1 MIKIVIINPKIRE
14 IKDFLNI
21 LSFKNPE
28 IKVVGIAQNQKDFI
42 KIKNTIF
49 FDFVIVD
56 LSYEKF
62 KFSYIKDYL
71 HIYNFIFLINK
82 SQNLDKS
89 QKNEFT
95 NFEYIIKNDNEKNI
109 NSIISIIS
117 KYTFDNSLK
126 ENQILSKIKNE
137 LLFLGYDFKHHGTQY
152 LIDTILYIY
161 HSQNHTLYNLDK
173 EIYPI
178 ISKKYN
184 KTSNT
189 LKCNIRN
196 ATELMYYNNNEEKI
210 RKYFINILNF
220 KKPTPKIVISTI
232 LKKLK

>member
-1 MIKIVIINPKIRE
+1 MKILIINKDIEEVKKI
-14 IKDFLNI
+14 LNL
-21 LSFKNPE
+21 LSFKNSE
-28 IKVVGIAQNQKDFI
+28 IKIVGIAQNELE
-42 KIKNTIF
+42 F
-49 FDFVIVD
+49 FNLVNNVSFDIILID
-56 LSYEKF
+56 LTNKTLIYSR
-62 KFSYIKDYL
+62 IINYL
-71 HIYNFIFLINK
+71 SLYTTIFLIDKQQYLNK
-82 SQNLDKS
+82 KY
-89 QKNEFT
+89 KNIIT
-95 NFEYIIKNDNEKNI
+95 NFKYIIKSDSNEQNINSI
-109 NSIISIIS
+109 NSIISDIS
-117 KYTFDNSLK
+117 NTNLK
-126 ENQILSKIKNE
+126 IYYKIEEE
-137 LLFLGYDFKHHGTQY
+137 LLTLGYDFKHHGTQY

-161 HSQNHTLYNLDK
+161 QSQNHTLYNLDK

>member
-1 MIKIVIINPKIRE
+1 MIKVVIINPKIRE

-28 IKVVGIAQNQKDFI
+28 IKIVGIAQNQKDFI

-71 HIYNFIFLINK
+71 HIYNFIFLINN

-109 NSIISIIS
+109 NSIISIVS

-137 LLFLGYDFKHHGTQY
+137 LLFLGYDFNHYGTQY
-152 LIDTILYIY
+152 LLDTILYI
-161 HSQNHTLYNLDK
+161 HKSPNLNSYNLKKD
-173 EIYPI
+173 IYPF
-178 ISKKYN
+178 ISKKYK
-184 KTSNT
+184 KTPNNI
-189 LKCNIRN
+189 KCSIRN
-196 ATELMYYNNNEEKI
+196 ATELMYYNNEEEKI
-210 RKYFINILNF
+210 KKYFNSFYNF
-220 KKPTPKIVISTI
+220 KKPTTRLVISAI
-232 LKKLK
+232 LNKI